1 MTMKQ
6 LKKFIDHFRPSRHIM
21 IKSWFA
27 TTFIV
32 VASLLFI
39 SLGSQIF
46 LRNYFLSHALTRAE
60 ITQPARRRHLKV
72 HFLLSQRDLLI
83 FAEQLNLRTSF
94 HEYAAAKMKITL
106 NLTVIFRIH
115 FMICMYHIHLFVLP

>member
-1 MTMKQ
+1 MKQ
-6 LKKFIDHFRPSRHIM
+6 LKKFIDHFRPSHHIM

-39 SLGSQIF
+39 SLGAQVF
-46 LRNYFLSHALTRAE
+46 LRNYFLSHALK
-60 ITQPARRRHLKV
+60 ITQPARRRHLKM

-115 FMICMYHIHLFVLP
+115 FTICMYHIHLFVLP

>member
-1 MTMKQ
+1 M
-6 LKKFIDHFRPSRHIM
+6 LK
-21 IKSWFA
+21 
-27 TTFIV
+27 
-32 VASLLFI
+32 
-39 SLGSQIF
+39 
-46 LRNYFLSHALTRAE
+46 

-115 FMICMYHIHLFVLP
+115 FMICMYHIHLLQAKQEWFITALVKSFLQLLTIHLEIKLNPYAV

>member
-6 LKKFIDHFRPSRHIM
+6 LKKFIDHFRPSHHIM

-39 SLGSQIF
+39 SLGAQVF
-46 LRNYFLSHALTRAE
+46 LRNYFLSHALK
-60 ITQPARRRHLKV
+60 ITQPARRRHLKM

-115 FMICMYHIHLFVLP
+115 FTICMYHIHLFVLP